1 VAFSLGIAPGA
12 HQQSA
17 QRLEGRRVIGIALE
31 QLLEDLDGLA
41 ILALIPGD
49 QSQII
54 VDANWSDRKRTL
66 SRHPAAASGRRSW
79 M

>member
-1 VAFSLGIAPGA
+1 
-12 HQQSA
+12 
-17 QRLEGRRVIGIALE
+17 VIGIALE